1 MRRGGPI
8 VNRSVEYADP
18 RREVCAA
25 AVLPAK
31 YNKIK

>member
-18 RREVCAA
+18 RTAPGGAPLSR
-25 AVLPAK
+25 AK